1 MCFSL
6 CKSGSSPFTRFKTRD
21 MRNRISYPTKHEL
34 ESDPYNKKSSPKR
47 TTKKER
53 ILPCF
58 TTSLLG
64 NGTKMDEALAW
75 VAENQ
80 GAAALTWVAV
90 VLATAVLWVVFRGRD
105 EEKAVAFEVLVPE
118 QCRPGWE
125 GKVVEGVLKVCE
137 LLFFSVVFFFVL
149 LSRASV
155 FSYGLWRRDGT

>member
-1 MCFSL
+1 
-6 CKSGSSPFTRFKTRD
+6 
-21 MRNRISYPTKHEL
+21 
-34 ESDPYNKKSSPKR
+34 
-47 TTKKER
+47 
-53 ILPCF
+53 
-58 TTSLLG
+58 
-64 NGTKMDEALAW
+64 MDEALAW